1 MRYFITGQRSDVVS
15 LCNTERAASELEVLI
30 TVSFLSYVKR
40 DKLKNVFAPAQTN
53 FIYSCVEMLKD
64 KC

>member
-15 LCNTERAASELEVLI
+15 LCNTECTASELEVLI
-30 TVSFLSYVKR
+30 RVSYMKR
-40 DKLKNVFAPAQTN
+40 DKLKNIFAHAQTN
-53 FIYSCVEMLKD
+53 FIYSCVEILKD